1 MAFLLTLPFVAFIFV
16 KVLPHAIAT
25 GAAGL
30 PAAAGRLLADP
41 GSVHPFLVVGLA
53 LIIAGAAA
61 SPALSAHRAK
71 QIAVFVIPMLVFA
84 LFTSI

>member
-1 MAFLLTLPFVAFIFV
+1 MSAFAVCLFCGSRNGASPAY
-16 KVLPHAIAT
+16 A
-25 GAAGL
+25 GAAEDFGQGL
-30 PAAAGRLLADP
+30 ARLGMD
-41 GSVHPFLVVGLA
+41 LVYGGGDVGLMGIA
-53 LIIAGAAA
+53 AGAAA

>member
-25 GAAGL
+25 GATGL
-30 PAAAGRLLADP
+30 PAAAGRLLSDP
-41 GSVHPFLVVGLA
+41 GSVHPFLLVGLA
-53 LIIAGAAA
+53 LLAAGAAA
-61 SPALSAHRAK
+61 SPALSAHRIK

-84 LFTSI
+84 LLTSI